1 MSKLNLVNREII
13 KQSVVFS
20 VRTVFLGILFAF
32 LIAGVVYSPTYY
44 FDLTRGDQYEQK
56 VLEEINVKN
65 GKPHE
70 VASGILSW
78 EQQSLTPMYMRYEKD
93 SIYNSLGIFKMNN
106 SWTYFHR
113 GALAPHNY
121 LLKQGLAN
129 CGEYARIFVNLMN
142 ESGHEATLLRAPA
155 DDHVYALYEVRNNSV
170 VVNPSSGKVVDG
182 KKFADRKNFSKIVA
196 VGSEGAEREVTSQYV
211 DLHNVTLRVKSGDE
225 NQRYE
230 ASVASLTAIRQYPN
244 KYNSGEEFV
253 EKSFTGRFSSFNLS
267 ESLYRIKLEKKG
279 LILSEYYSKTVSVED
294 SSEVVFDLENMSS
307 EKGLPSLF

>member
-1 MSKLNLVNREII
+1 MSKLNLDNREII

-56 VLEEINVKN
+56 VLEQIDLKN
-65 GKPHE
+65 GTPHQA
-70 VASGILSW
+70 ASGILTW
-78 EQQSLTPMYMRYEKD
+78 EQQSLTPMYMKYEKD
-93 SIYNSLGIFKMNN
+93 SIYNSLGIFNMNN

-142 ESGHEATLLRAPA
+142 ESGHEAKLLRAPA
-155 DDHVYALYEVRNNSV
+155 DDHVYALYEVQNNSV
-170 VVNPSSGKVVDG
+170 VVNPSSGKVVGG

-196 VGSEGAEREVTSQYV
+196 VGPKGTEREVTSRYV
-211 DLHNVTLRVKSGDE
+211 NLHNVTLRVESEDE
-225 NQRYE
+225 NQRYK
-230 ASVASLTAIRQYPN
+230 ASVKSLTAIRKYPN
-244 KYNSGEEFV
+244 KYSSGKEFV
-253 EKSFTGRFSSFNLS
+253 EKSFRGTNSSFNLS
-267 ESLYRIKLEKKG
+267 ESLYRIELEKKG
-279 LILSEYYSKTVSVED
+279 LVLSEYYSKTVSVET
-294 SSEVVFDLENMSS
+294 SREVIFDLENMSS
-307 EKGLPSLF
+307 ENGLPSLF